1 MPAHRLIT
9 TRLVDR
15 CSCRIY
21 MLLTS
26 INQRMLINLM
36 RFAMTLRHINFCRI
50 GLFKYSYRC
59 YLKRVI
65 ELSRFVKEY
74 KFALDQSG
82 DRYLVVL

>member
-26 INQRMLINLM
+26 INQKMLINLA

-65 ELSRFVKEY
+65 ELSRKRY
-74 KFALDQSG
+74 KFALDQPE

>member
-65 ELSRFVKEY
+65 ELSRKRY
-74 KFALDQSG
+74 KFALDQPE

>member
-26 INQRMLINLM
+26 INQRMLINLA